1 MYFVS
6 AYLVSIVALKEHLKI
21 SSTKI
26 SDYVQGKQE
35 KSSKLHTNIFVPK
48 GIFPSLPLINLSCT
62 YVLLCE
68 VIGKVCQ
75 WPHFLTN
82 RLAEEDS
89 FAVERLKLMAK
100 IATQDPPTSARP
112 ENSEP
117 DNPGTDSV
125 VVLDDST
132 NRGESRGRTKEL
144 EVYKEFERISNIADW
159 MSDIAPVSHLRIT
172 VDKLCE

>member
-1 MYFVS
+1 M
-6 AYLVSIVALKEHLKI
+6 
-21 SSTKI
+21 
-26 SDYVQGKQE
+26 
-35 KSSKLHTNIFVPK
+35 
-48 GIFPSLPLINLSCT
+48 
-62 YVLLCE
+62 
-68 VIGKVCQ
+68 CQ
-75 WPHFLTN
+75 WPYFLTN

-100 IATQDPPTSARP
+100 IATQDPP

-132 NRGESRGRTKEL
+132 NRGESKGRTKEL

-159 MSDIAPVSHLRIT
+159 MSDIAPVSHLRINKY
-172 VDKLCE
+172 VDKFCE

>member
-68 VIGKVCQ
+68 VITFNHE
-75 WPHFLTN
+75 PISYI
-82 RLAEEDS
+82 LASLYLCHSKFYSYYLD
-89 FAVERLKLMAK
+89 K
-100 IATQDPPTSARP
+100 IQ
-112 ENSEP
+112 
-117 DNPGTDSV
+117 
-125 VVLDDST
+125 
-132 NRGESRGRTKEL
+132 
-144 EVYKEFERISNIADW
+144 FF
-159 MSDIAPVSHLRIT
+159 IT
-172 VDKLCE
+172 YPIPQGITLSQNL